1 MTCNDNSTEYCGGP
15 NRLNVY
21 KLDITVISTTASTSV
36 GRATTTAPQS
46 ETETITATTTALD
59 TTTATSPTAVASSSP
74 TPTGPVVNP
83 GQHGY
88 SSIGCYTEATDA
100 RALANY
106 VETDDK
112 TVGDC
117 LGACST
123 YQYVYAGLE
132 YGGECWCGD
141 SLGKGSIPASIE
153 DCSMTC
159 NGNSTEFCGGP
170 NRLNVYK
177 LTRLPMSTTTI
188 SSAATSA
195 PSVPTPTG
203 PAIKQHVR
211 DYSFQ
216 GCFEEP
222 VDARAIIEQMYADD
236 SMSLE
241 ACADFCKGY
250 TYFGTEYGREC
261 YCGNVL
267 NEGSKKAANQDDCSF
282 PCAGNDK
289 ELCGAGSRLELYKVQ
304 KNATTSSSPSSSA
317 TTTPVEGTASKSSAA
332 PTPTPTGPVIW
343 QGNKNFTYYGCLSE
357 PSAGKLMDNQAYNND
372 TAMTPQMC
380 LLHCSE
386 YKYAGVE
393 YGQECW
399 CGDSLNLAGWEGA
412 VPGKNVTGSECDVVC
427 PGNLTEYCGAGN
439 RLQLYVKRTEFEVR

>member
-21 KLDITVISTTASTSV
+21 KLDTAIITTASISV
-36 GRATTTAPQS
+36 S
-46 ETETITATTTALD
+46 TATTTNPPEETLTTFATTTTLD
-59 TTTATSPTAVASSSP
+59 TTTATAPITVSTGSP

-88 SSIGCYTEATDA
+88 SSAGCYTEATDA

-106 VETDDK
+106 IETDKK

-117 LGACST
+117 LETCST
-123 YQYVYAGLE
+123 SHYVYAGLE

-141 SLGKGSIPASIE
+141 SLGKGSVPAPIE

-159 NGNSTEFCGGP
+159 ADKSTEVCGGS

-177 LTRLPMSTTTI
+177 MSKLPISTTTI
-188 SSAATSA
+188 SSTATSA

-203 PAIKQHVR
+203 PAIKKYVR
-211 DYSFQ
+211 DYTFQ
-216 GCFEEP
+216 GCWEEP
-222 VDARAIIEQMYADD
+222 LDARAIIEQMFADD
-236 SMSLE
+236 SMTLE
-241 ACADFCKGY
+241 TCADFCKEY
-250 TYFGTEYGREC
+250 TYFGAEYGREC
-261 YCGNVL
+261 YCGDVL

-282 PCAGNDK
+282 PCAGNDG
-289 ELCGAGSRLELYKVQ
+289 EFCGAGSRLELYRLRL
-304 KNATTSSSPSSSA
+304 NASTSSSPSSTVTSPA
-317 TTTPVEGTASKSSAA
+317 ETTTSKPLAS
-332 PTPTPTGPVIW
+332 PTPTGPVIW

-357 PSAGKLMDNQAYNND
+357 PSAGKLMDNQVYNND
-372 TAMTPQMC
+372 TTMTPHLC
-380 LLHCSE
+380 LFHCSE

-399 CGDSLNLAGWEGA
+399 CGDSLNLSGWEGA
-412 VPGKNVTGSECDVVC
+412 VPGENVTSSGCNVLC
-427 PGNLTEYCGAGN
+427 PGNSTEYCGGGN
-439 RLQLYVKRTEFEVR
+439 RLQLYVKTTTFDAR